1 MNLENIIE
9 TYGTI
14 VTVIIILKIIYYLI
28 LISRIGDIKYE
39 IKKELNKQDELKM
52 ILIEQNKKLERIAK
66 ALEQETEPYIIKK
79 EDD

>member
-66 ALEQETEPYIIKK
+66 ALEQETEPYIIEK

>member
-39 IKKELNKQDELKM
+39 IKKELNK
-52 ILIEQNKKLERIAK
+52 KLERIAK

>member
-39 IKKELNKQDELKM
+39 IKKELNKQDEW
-52 ILIEQNKKLERIAK
+52 IAK